1 MEKKKENT
9 SQLLKTEQEDNYR
22 PEVSHKYMFFFF
34 KAIKSNDTDNEDK
47 MSYCIGLF
55 QECKVSLTFTHRNS
69 PESVLNFLT

>member
-22 PEVSHKYMFFFF
+22 PEVSHKYMFFF